1 MTLKN
6 VRSSSRAYVEAT
18 LEGLRYARDHQE
30 EALKILLKHK
40 PELDPPLT
48 TLQLK
53 NALTEVFL
61 PFESAQVGYGLY
73 EAGHHGKNRQGDQR
87 VFRRRP
93 QSRGQGSLHQPIHP
107 TLIDSGFQRFHCAA
121 ADRRRGRLQSFYR
134 RRQDRFRARTRVL
147 DIHAGNFV
155 SIVGPSGCG
164 KSTLLKIISGLL
176 PASSGTITING
187 TPVHGPLENVGMVF
201 QAPVLLKW
209 RSVLGNILLP
219 VEFAKLDLPSYIEK
233 ARALIK
239 LVGLDGFEE
248 MYPHELSGGMQ
259 QRVSLCR
266 ALVTDPQLLLMDE
279 PFGALDAMTRDELDM
294 ELLRIWEERKKTVLF
309 VTHSIQEAV
318 FLSDVVFVMS
328 ARPGRLVGKNCH
340 RFAAPENAWR

>member
-1 MTLKN
+1 VSPLIA
-6 VRSSSRAYVEAT
+6 VEEVSRIFTSGARMVMA
-18 LEGLRYARDHQE
+18 LE
-30 EALKILLKHK
+30 K
-40 PELDPPLT
+40 
-48 TLQLK
+48 
-53 NALTEVFL
+53 V
-61 PFESAQVGYGLY
+61 
-73 EAGHHGKNRQGDQR
+73 
-87 VFRRRP
+87 
-93 QSRGQGSLHQPIHP
+93 
-107 TLIDSGFQRFHCAA
+107 
-121 ADRRRGRLQSFYR
+121 SF
-134 RRQDRFRARTRVL
+134 
-147 DIHAGNFV
+147 DIEAGNFV

-176 PASSGTITING
+176 PASSGKVSVAG
-187 TPVHGPLENVGMVF
+187 RRVERPLENVGMVF

-219 VEFAKLDLPSYIEK
+219 VEFAKLDVASYVDK
-233 ARALIK
+233 ARALVK

-259 QRVSLCR
+259 QRASLCR

-318 FLSDVVFVMS
+318 FLSDQVFVMS
-328 ARPGRLVGKNCH
+328 ARPGRLLETITVDLPRPRTMEMMSSRGFGVHTLKIRSLLASAAGSSGSAVGSTT
-340 RFAAPENAWR
+340 

>member
-1 MTLKN
+1 M
-6 VRSSSRAYVEAT
+6 
-18 LEGLRYARDHQE
+18 
-30 EALKILLKHK
+30 
-40 PELDPPLT
+40 PPLI
-48 TLQLK
+48 
-53 NALTEVFL
+53 AVD
-61 PFESAQVGYGLY
+61 QV
-73 EAGHHGKNRQGDQR
+73 AR
-87 VFRRRP
+87 VF
-93 QSRGQGSLHQPIHP
+93 S
-107 TLIDSGFQRFHCAA
+107 SGAKTVAA
-121 ADRRRGRLQSFYR
+121 LENVSF
-134 RRQDRFRARTRVL
+134 

-176 PASSGTITING
+176 PASSGKVAVG
-187 TPVHGPLENVGMVF
+187 GKPVNGPLENVGMVF

-219 VEFAKLDLPSYIEK
+219 VEFAKLDLPSHVDK

-259 QRVSLCR
+259 QRASLCR
-266 ALVTDPQLLLMDE
+266 ALVSDPQLLLMDE

-318 FLSDVVFVMS
+318 FLSDRVFVMS
-328 ARPGRLVGKNCH
+328 ARPGRLLEKIVIELPRPRTLEMMSSTQFGEYTLRIRALLSAAASTPTSRVGSTM
-340 RFAAPENAWR
+340 

>member
-1 MTLKN
+1 
-6 VRSSSRAYVEAT
+6 V
-18 LEGLRYARDHQE
+18 
-30 EALKILLKHK
+30 
-40 PELDPPLT
+40 PPLIAVEEVSRSFT
-48 TLQLK
+48 SGARMVT
-53 NALTEVFL
+53 ALE
-61 PFESAQVGYGLY
+61 
-73 EAGHHGKNRQGDQR
+73 R
-87 VFRRRP
+87 V
-93 QSRGQGSLHQPIHP
+93 
-107 TLIDSGFQRFHCAA
+107 
-121 ADRRRGRLQSFYR
+121 SF
-134 RRQDRFRARTRVL
+134 
-147 DIHAGNFV
+147 DIPAGNFV

-176 PASSGTITING
+176 APSSGKVSVSG
-187 TPVHGPLENVGMVF
+187 RRVEQPLENVGMVF

-219 VEFAKLDLPSYIEK
+219 VEFAKLDVASYTDK

-239 LVGLDGFEE
+239 LVGLGGFEE

-259 QRVSLCR
+259 QRASLCR

-318 FLSDVVFVMS
+318 FLSDQVFVMS
-328 ARPGRLVGKNCH
+328 ARPGKLLDTIAIDLPRPRTMEMMSSGGFGAYTLKIRSLLTSTGDVSGP
-340 RFAAPENAWR
+340 AAGSTM